1 MADGTITIDTKID
14 ESQLDDV
21 VGQVSSKLG
30 QIEKNTGNAFAKM
43 RDVMQGPVAAL
54 GMIKNGLDVMYN
66 ALIAP
71 AAAIEDL
78 EAAFTPLVGG
88 AENAKEM
95 IAALNKEAA
104 TTPFELE
111 GIGKIAKQLLPVLG
125 NDVKAVTETFR
136 MLGDTAGGNIQ
147 KLDSI
152 TRGFMKSM
160 LKGKVDMESLNMI
173 AEAGVPIYSELASSM
188 GITVAQMM
196 EMSSKGKITS
206 DDLTGA
212 FQKMTSE
219 GGIFFDGMN
228 IASQTLNGQLSNLS
242 DGITQAG
249 VAIGSE
255 MLPSIKELVANV
267 SNIVDSFV
275 SWATTN
281 DNLGKTLENIKDV
294 LITGAATLG
303 MYALASGAL
312 NTALIGALVPAF
324 VGLKAAIIASTR
336 ALLANPFGA
345 IAVVLTAILVPAI
358 LLLIKHWDEVV
369 VFIQTKAATLGQKLK
384 ILGVTIKSAF
394 VVGFNSAKIAALQF
408 ATMIIDKVFGV
419 VQKLLGVL
427 AKLPGVGDMFKSVSD
442 DVDDFK
448 NKLKGAADQ
457 AIKDSQAKIDS
468 AKAQKAAIIAEGNAE
483 IAKIKQVG
491 AVRMESVRNKKQANT
506 EETQSHAQ
514 AMAAQDIAE
523 QKVADKSTKRAEKKK
538 KEQKEELVGIEK
550 ISKAYED
557 MVAKMDSSN
566 ASFLDGLKAM
576 NDMLSTSIGGM
587 SETLDLLSFAGPIG
601 QATQFYEK
609 ILEVAGAIETIITVG
624 PEKAVEIMDN
634 LVNAVTG
641 IIENLP
647 ALGIAVVKI
656 IQTVFIKLVEAL
668 PDILTGLFESS
679 MTMGPAMS
687 IAITKAIPAM
697 VKALA
702 LFPIELA
709 KSVPD
714 MVTSMGS
721 AFYQMG
727 IEIVKMIGNG
737 IVSVGNLIKWIGEIL
752 PNPADIEP
760 FNIGDIGRA
769 IVNAIAAGI
778 NFAGSLFEK
787 VRYYFEQFFS
797 ALKNFFINIP
807 SIGAAIVDGIVN
819 GIMSAPAIFGRVMQF
834 FQDFIDGVKHFFL
847 IASPS
852 QIFAGIGGN
861 IIDGIVEGI
870 LSAPD
875 LFESTKDVFQSFLD
889 AIKEMFKGAIDIGGS
904 VVDGIKDGVDSAVDN
919 VKDAGKGASDWVGD
933 KTGWWKSGGYTGDG
947 SPEEVAGFVHRGEY
961 VLNAD
966 ETKALGLNA
975 KGASIQSI
983 MSGLQSGGVNVPA
996 PASSGAN
1003 ITINLNN
1010 VMNAVMQADGR
1021 EIARL
1026 VFRNMDS
1033 VGGQYFGSQS

>member
-54 GMIKNGLDVMYN
+54 GMIKQGLDVMYN

-88 AENAKEM
+88 AENAKDM

-111 GIGKIAKQLLPVLG
+111 GIGQIAKQLLPVLG

-228 IASQTLNGQLSNLS
+228 IASQTLNGKLSTLRDN
-242 DGITQAG
+242 ITQAG
-249 VAIGSE
+249 AAIGSE
-255 MLPSIKELVANV
+255 MLPATKSLVDAASQITGMFTEWV
-267 SNIVDSFV
+267 Q
-275 SWATTN
+275 TG
-281 DNLGKTLENIKDV
+281 DNLKNTI
-294 LITGAATLG
+294 
-303 MYALASGAL
+303 
-312 NTALIGALVPAF
+312 TAL
-324 VGLKAAIIASTR
+324 KASLTATAYVMTAGMLPAIIEVAKGWKANTIVIETTVSILIQKIK
-336 ALLANPFGA
+336 LLA
-345 IAVVLTAILVPAI
+345 LTI
-358 LLLIKHWDEVV
+358 E
-369 VFIQTKAATLGQKLK
+369 T
-384 ILGVTIKSAF
+384 AF
-394 VVGFNSAKIAALQF
+394 VVGFNAAKVAALQF
-408 ATMIIDKVFGV
+408 SSVVVDKVFGV
-419 VQKLLGVL
+419 IEKLLVVL
-427 AKLPGVGDMFKSVSD
+427 GKLPGVGKEFQGLSSD
-442 DVDDFK
+442 VTSFK
-448 NKLKGAADQ
+448 NSIKSATEQ
-457 AIKDSQAKIDS
+457 AISDSKRQIAS
-468 AKAQKAAIIAEGNAE
+468 TNARKAAIAAEGNAE
-483 IAKIKQVG
+483 ISTIKSVG
-491 AVRMESVRNKKQANT
+491 AVRIGSLNQKEAAEKQDTQQHAANVQMQN
-506 EETQSHAQ
+506 E
-514 AMAAQDIAE
+514 AE
-523 QKVADKSTKRAEKKK
+523 QQLSEKKTERAK
-538 KEQKEELVGIEK
+538 KAAKEREEERVGVEK
-550 ISKAYED
+550 IGDAYREL
-557 MVAKMDSSN
+557 METINSSN
-566 ASFLDGLKAM
+566 TSFLSKLKAL
-576 NDMLSTSIGGM
+576 NDSISTSIGGM
-587 SETLDLLSFAGPIG
+587 SETLDLLTFAGPIG
-601 QATQFYEK
+601 QATQFYDK

-687 IAITKAIPAM
+687 IAITKAIPDM
-697 VKALA
+697 VKAMA

-709 KSVPD
+709 KSVPE

-737 IVSVGNLIKWIGEIL
+737 IVAVGNLIKWIGEIL

-787 VRYYFEQFFS
+787 VRYYFEQFFF

-904 VVDGIKDGVDSAVDN
+904 VVDGIKEGVDSAVDN
-919 VKDAGKGASDWVGD
+919 VKDAGKDASDWIGD

-947 SPEEVAGFVHRGEY
+947 SPDEVAGFVHRGEY

-966 ETKALGLNA
+966 ETKAFGLNA

-1021 EIARL
+1021 ELARL
-1026 VFRNMDS
+1026 VFRNIDS
-1033 VGGQYFGSQS
+1033 VAAGAYGGLN